1 MGRGAPLEPTRM
13 HCSRLAC
20 VKHACKLLEGDGAR
34 LRRVLIL
41 CQPAVDCLEWAELSL
56 RYLIVKEVFWYE
68 RPRTLRG
75 LTVGVRRL
83 YLHSG
88 VMNQVYATKNRV
100 VKA

>member
-1 MGRGAPLEPTRM
+1 MDLLKVVRGRK
-13 HCSRLAC
+13 S
-20 VKHACKLLEGDGAR
+20 
-34 LRRVLIL
+34 
-41 CQPAVDCLEWAELSL
+41 AVESLHTAL

-75 LTVGVRRL
+75 LTVDVRRL